1 MRKQDRIAREQQ
13 DRSKQNPERTVQ
25 PDSRERE
32 RMRGGDSANQ
42 ADTPPRQP
50 GKLPLPD

>member
-13 DRSKQNPERTVQ
+13 DRFEQKQERAVQ
-25 PDSRERE
+25 PEPRQQEQ
-32 RMRGGDSANQ
+32 MRGDDSANQ
-42 ADTPPRQP
+42 AGKPPRQP